1 MREFFNVSKLTE
13 TEKQLLIFP
22 VSTPIVFLDKES
34 KKVNLAI
41 LYNCTDRLTDNYICT
56 WLDG

>member
-22 VSTPIVFLDKES
+22 VSTLIVFLDKES
-34 KKVNLAI
+34 KKVNLAM
-41 LYNCTDRLTDNYICT
+41 LYNCTDQLTD
-56 WLDG
+56 